1 MTRIFESS
9 HRLGLSAAAALLL
22 AAPPALADSVFERFV
37 NFHYIA
43 SQIDSGPNGGDS
55 VDSDIGAGFQ
65 ITSGFWDYGRLI
77 AEVDIRK
84 YDDGSADF
92 DLQSSSVGIGA
103 GTFLL
108 DRVYVMGALS
118 YDDFRTRLEDSAQP
132 TPNNTVGPFVQ
143 TGGED
148 GLGLQ
153 LGLGVELIEALEDGV
168 VRRARCGQN
177 LRGRDAPALPVQQHE
192 VGEGSTSVDGNG
204 KTFQFCLPA
213 GVPPHLSRFDYGC
226 DCAAQQ
232 IQSFIEF
239 LVLHRQ
245 RRSNPHRTARSS

>member
-153 LGLGVELIEALEDGV
+153 LGLGVELIEALEVYARYKSIKFDVPDGQEDTETV
-168 VRRARCGQN
+168 IR
-177 LRGRDAPALPVQQHE
+177 
-192 VGEGSTSVDGNG
+192 
-204 KTFQFCLPA
+204 A
-213 GVPPHLSRFDYGC
+213 GVRYAVAERFNLLLEYETFDELEVSDIRVGFGLTFG
-226 DCAAQQ
+226 D
-232 IQSFIEF
+232 
-239 LVLHRQ
+239 
-245 RRSNPHRTARSS
+245 